1 MRVLFF
7 TMLLLFISKESLTKK
22 VETFVD
28 DGRNIKEVRL
38 IVEDISNQCF
48 SKDDVVS
55 EVKYLLYQSNIKLD
69 PNSDYFIYVN
79 VNINKV
85 KNRDICYGSIHVSL
99 NSYVWHRTFDISKRV
114 VHFAENTTL
123 IKSSPFNDYIRNA
136 LNNITKEIII
146 WILENWFYTEPA
158 LKIFW

>member
-28 DGRNIKEVRL
+28 DGKNIKKVRL

-55 EVKYLLYQSNIKLD
+55 EVKYLLYQSL
-69 PNSDYFIYVN
+69 Y
-79 VNINKV
+79 
-85 KNRDICYGSIHVSL
+85 
-99 NSYVWHRTFDISKRV
+99 
-114 VHFAENTTL
+114 
-123 IKSSPFNDYIRNA
+123 
-136 LNNITKEIII
+136 
-146 WILENWFYTEPA
+146 
-158 LKIFW
+158 